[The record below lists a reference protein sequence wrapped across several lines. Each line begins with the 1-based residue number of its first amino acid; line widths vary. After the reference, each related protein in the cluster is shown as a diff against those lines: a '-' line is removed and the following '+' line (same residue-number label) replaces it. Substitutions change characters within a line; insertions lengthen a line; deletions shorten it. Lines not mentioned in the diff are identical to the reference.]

1 MLVQMTSDRLRR
13 PMPLP
18 IPVIIAPIA
27 AEQDQR
33 HRHAA
38 FDDGGD
44 TIVVAVTRINRVAR
58 SIRHVSGLRIVGRG
72 ITGRRITGRWITGLR
87 IFGRRIIRR
96 AVAIIR
102 RWRNLASSQGQQQDH
117 QRNVTTHLIH
127 PRLVYNLQE

>member
-72 ITGRRITGRWITGLR
+72 ITGRRITGRRITGLR